1 MRITGDHRISIRFP
15 DKWVAELH
23 LADWIAS
30 QEGPM
35 IEPLKSPSFFADL
48 DIDNGVLTWPNG
60 YDIDPLTVRHWAEE
74 GM

>member
-1 MRITGDHRISIRFP
+1 
-15 DKWVAELH
+15 
-23 LADWIAS
+23 
-30 QEGPM
+30 M